1 MLRIGILSA
10 ASIAPGALVEPARVV
25 DGVEVTAVA
34 ARDRRRAEE
43 FADRHGIANV
53 LDSYSALCG
62 SDVVDAVYI
71 CTPATLHHQW
81 TLAALAAGKHVLCEK
96 PLAANAVEAAEMV
109 AAGVAAD
116 RVMMEAFHWKY
127 HPMAAR
133 IRAICAGEL
142 GSIEHIE
149 ASFTVGHLTNLA
161 IQFDLSLGGGSLMDL
176 GVYPLQWVRWVA
188 QAEPTI
194 LSAHAVC
201 DPPGLDLQMDADL
214 RFGDVGAG
222 VTAHVHSS
230 MQPGGPMG
238 ATLDVRGSRGSLRV
252 VNPLAPQMGNS
263 LTVVVGD
270 QSRTEE
276 VERSSTYE
284 HQLRAFVAAVASG
297 QPPLTGGADSI
308 ATMTAVD
315 AIYRAAGLSPR
326 GVSVSR

>member
-10 ASIAPGALVEPARVV
+10 ASIAPTALVDPARLV
-25 DGVEVTAVA
+25 DGVQVTAVA

-43 FADRHGIANV
+43 FADRHDIATV
-53 LDSYSALCG
+53 LDSYSALCS
-62 SDVVDAVYI
+62 SDLVDAVYI
-71 CTPATLHHQW
+71 CTPATLHHHW

-109 AAGVAAD
+109 AAGLAAD

-127 HPMAAR
+127 HPLAQR
-133 IRAICAGEL
+133 IRTICADDL
-142 GSIEHIE
+142 GAIEHME
-149 ASFTVGHLTNLA
+149 ASFTIGHLTNRA

-188 QAEPTI
+188 QDEPSVI
-194 LSAHAVC
+194 SAHAVC
-201 DPPGLDLQMDADL
+201 DPPGMDLQMDADL
-214 RFGDVGAG
+214 HFGGSG
-222 VTAHVHSS
+222 VTAHIHSS

-238 ATLDVRGSRGSLRV
+238 ATLAVRGSRGTLHV
-252 VNPLAPQMGNS
+252 VNPLAPQMGSS

-270 QSRTEE
+270 ESRTEE

-315 AIYRAAGLSPR
+315 AIYRAAGLLPR
-326 GVSVSR
+326 GTTV

>member
-10 ASIAPGALVEPARVV
+10 ASIAPGALVDPARLV

-43 FADRHGIANV
+43 FADRHDIANV
-53 LDSYSALCG
+53 LDSYSALCS
-62 SDVVDAVYI
+62 SDLVDAVYI
-71 CTPATLHHQW
+71 CTPATLHHHW

-96 PLAANAVEAAEMV
+96 PLAANAVEATEMV
-109 AAGVAAD
+109 AAGAAAD

-127 HPMAAR
+127 HPMAER
-133 IRAICAGEL
+133 IRDICANEL
-142 GSIEHIE
+142 GSIEHME
-149 ASFTVGHLTNLA
+149 ASFTIGHLTNRA

-188 QAEPTI
+188 QNEPSI
-194 LSAHAVC
+194 VSAHAVC
-201 DPPGLDLQMDADL
+201 DPPGMDLQMDADL
-214 RFGDVGAG
+214 RFDRDGGAG

-238 ATLDVRGSRGSLRV
+238 ATLDVRGSSGSLHV

-270 QSRTEE
+270 VSRTEE
-276 VERSSTYE
+276 VDRSTTYE

-297 QPPLTGGADSI
+297 QAPLTGGADAI

-315 AIYRAAGLSPR
+315 AIYRAAGLLPR
-326 GVSVSR
+326 GSTV